1 MHSIEFRRVK
11 PDEMGLLC
19 ELDVKIFGSD
29 GFDSPED
36 WEGLEIFFITKDQ
49 QIIGSMALCHDT
61 DVAEHCSADYKE
73 LPGSLYI
80 VSTAL
85 LPEWQSQGIGK
96 KTKAWQI
103 RYAKSQGF
111 ERIVTN
117 VRVSNIRSINL
128 NQRFG
133 FKAIRVIPKW
143 YYEPEEDTLV
153 LELML

>member
-1 MHSIEFRRVK
+1 MEISIRRVR

-19 ELDVKIFGSD
+19 ELDIKIFGSD

-49 QIIGSMALCHDT
+49 QIIGSMALRHDT
-61 DVAEHCSADYKE
+61 DVAEHYSADYKE

-85 LPEWQSQGIGK
+85 LPEWQNQGIGK
-96 KTKAWQI
+96 KAKAWQV
-103 RYAKSQGF
+103 RYAKVQGF
-111 ERIVTN
+111 GRVITN
-117 VRVSNIRSINL
+117 ARVSNVRSINL
-128 NQRFG
+128 NQHFG
-133 FKAIRVIPKW
+133 FKAIRVIPAW
-143 YYEPEEDTLV
+143 YDEPEEDTLV

>member
-1 MHSIEFRRVK
+1 MHSIEVRRVK

-19 ELDVKIFGSD
+19 KLDVKIFGSE
-29 GFDSPED
+29 GFDSPDD
-36 WEGLEIFFITKDQ
+36 WLGLETFFITIDQ
-49 QIIGSMALCHDT
+49 QIIGSMALRHDT
-61 DVAEHCSADYKE
+61 DVAEHYSHDYRE

-85 LPEWQSQGIGK
+85 LPEWQGHGIGK
-96 KTKAWQI
+96 EAKAWQV
-103 RYAKSQGF
+103 RYAKTQGF
-111 ERIVTN
+111 GRIITN
-117 VRVSNIRSINL
+117 ARVSNVRSINL

-143 YYEPEEDTLV
+143 YDEPEEDTLV